1 MSEVKTVVLT
11 AAEAIAAR
19 ITLLQ
24 TRVARDTE
32 ELAVLDNK
40 LAVAKAQELIGPGY
54 VVEFKAG
61 RKETRRTLTGVVT
74 ARGAHKDVDAVRVQ
88 VGEGLEAELFTVPV
102 SQLLSAAAPGEASV
116 AVNPTVDALDD
127 LLAEV
132 NG

>member
-1 MSEVKTVVLT
+1 MSEVQTAVVLS

-19 ITLLQ
+19 IVLLQ
-24 TRVARDTE
+24 GRIARDTE
-32 ELAVLDNK
+32 ELAALDAK

-74 ARGAHKDVDAVRVQ
+74 ARGPVKDVDSVRVQ
-88 VGEGLEAELFTVPV
+88 VGDGLDAELFTVPV
-102 SQLLSAAAPGEASV
+102 SQLLSAANPDAAPAHAAG
-116 AVNPTVDALDD
+116 ALDD